1 MNWLRKPKQEIFLPP
16 TPGNWYVDKTG
27 TLFKV
32 RVLTYASGVLRYAV
46 IDYPQGPRRKVAI
59 EDWNSLIF
67 RLNDKKRGGSSRER
81 EQL

>member
-1 MNWLRKPKQEIFLPP
+1 MNWLRKSKQEILLPP

-32 RVLTYASGVLRYAV
+32 RVLAYADGELRYAV

-59 EDWNSLIF
+59 KDWNSLIF
-67 RLNDKKRGGSSRER
+67 RLNDNKRNNSSRER